1 LGDWETGRQGDWEIC
16 SHALLK
22 LLSAYYFCL
31 MNYIALISGTV
42 LIVLFSWFL
51 SLRFKRYHGIAR
63 FFAFES
69 VFILALL
76 NYKVWFSNPFSP
88 IQLVSWILL
97 ILSAYVVIT
106 GYLLLKRKG
115 KPDNNFENTSLLVK
129 SGIYRYIRHPLY
141 LSVFLLG
148 TGIMLKNP
156 ETVQFVLSILNL
168 IAVYI
173 TARIEENEMIAK
185 FGDQYLTY
193 MKETKMFIPFVI

>member
-1 LGDWETGRQGDWEIC
+1 
-16 SHALLK
+16 
-22 LLSAYYFCL
+22 

-69 VFILALL
+69 VFILVLL
-76 NYKVWFSNPFSP
+76 NYKVWFTNPFSP
-88 IQLVSWILL
+88 VQLVSWILL

-106 GYLLLKRKG
+106 GYMLLKRKG
-115 KPDNNFENTSLLVK
+115 KPDSNFENTSLLVK
-129 SGIYRYIRHPLY
+129 SGIYGYIRHPLY

-156 ETVQFVLSILNL
+156 EKVQLFLGIVNL

-173 TARIEENEMIAK
+173 TAHIEENEMIAK
-185 FGDQYLTY
+185 FGDQYRIY
-193 MKETKMFIPFVI
+193 MKETKMFIPFIV

>member
-1 LGDWETGRQGDWEIC
+1 
-16 SHALLK
+16 
-22 LLSAYYFCL
+22 

-69 VFILALL
+69 VFVLVLL

-88 IQLVSWILL
+88 VQLASWILL
-97 ILSAYVVIT
+97 IVSSYVVIT
-106 GYLLLKRKG
+106 GYMLLKRKG
-115 KPDNNFENTSLLVK
+115 KPDSNFENTSLLVK
-129 SGIYRYIRHPLY
+129 SGIYGYIRHPLY

-156 ETVQFVLSILNL
+156 GKVQLALGIVNL

-185 FGDQYLTY
+185 FGDQYRTY
-193 MKETKMFIPFVI
+193 MKETKMFIPYII